1 MDSPAASIGA
11 IISLSDEVLKE
22 INPDALLVLGDTNS
36 CLSAISAKR
45 RKIPIFHMEAGNR
58 CFDMRVPEEIN
69 RKIVDHIADIN
80 LPYSAISRQYL
91 IKEGISPETIIT
103 TGSPMKEVIHES
115 LERINSS
122 NILVDLDIKR
132 NGYFVV
138 SCHREENVEPPEKIT
153 GLVSVLNNI
162 SKTYDCPIIFSTHPR
177 TRKRIEDLS
186 LKLSSKINLIKPLN
200 FSDYNQ
206 LQVNSK
212 VVLSDSGTINEE
224 ASILGFNAINIRDTH
239 ERPEAMEE
247 ASTIMTGFNEER
259 IFQAL
264 QIFSEYDKNNQGV
277 KNFVYDYNVDNVSDK
292 VLKII
297 HSYTDFINRNT
308 WKKY

>member
-1 MDSPAASIGA
+1 M
-11 IISLSDEVLKE
+11 
-22 INPDALLVLGDTNS
+22 
-36 CLSAISAKR
+36 
-45 RKIPIFHMEAGNR
+45 
-58 CFDMRVPEEIN
+58 
-69 RKIVDHIADIN
+69 
-80 LPYSAISRQYL
+80 
-91 IKEGISPETIIT
+91 
-103 TGSPMKEVIHES
+103 
-115 LERINSS
+115 
-122 NILVDLDIKR
+122 
-132 NGYFVV
+132 
-138 SCHREENVEPPEKIT
+138 
-153 GLVSVLNNI
+153 
-162 SKTYDCPIIFSTHPR
+162 
-177 TRKRIEDLS
+177 
-186 LKLSSKINLIKPLN
+186 
-200 FSDYNQ
+200 
-206 LQVNSK
+206 
-212 VVLSDSGTINEE
+212 SDSGTINEE